1 MSEPILK
8 LEGIGKAFGPVQVLN
23 DISLSVMPGEVL
35 GILGENGAGKSTL
48 LKIISGIYT
57 PTAGTIHLN
66 GQIFNAL
73 DPITARFHGV
83 AMIPQEFNLIPTLR
97 VYENVFLGQEVRRHG
112 FLDHAGMRKRT
123 QQLLSSLEVDLDP
136 ELPIERLSVAQK
148 QMVEVARVLVNDAR
162 LLILD
167 EPTTVLTDRE
177 VAVLF
182 KVVRALV
189 AKGVTILFIS
199 HKLKEVKDLCD
210 RLLILRDG
218 QQVELCETATLN
230 EEGMARK
237 MVGRELSQIYPEK
250 LAQRAD
256 NTPPALRVRGL
267 SLKGKL
273 KDINLEVRRGEVLG
287 LAGLVGAGRTEI
299 AETIMGLHRK
309 EQGEILID
317 GELVD
322 LRSPNEAHAHG
333 LAYLSEDRQGKGLIL
348 SFNVMQNIT
357 ALSLKRYVRG
367 FIKHRAERR
376 QAEHY
381 QQRLAI
387 KASNLAAPVSL
398 LSGGNQQKVY
408 FSKLLDIEPEILM
421 LDEPTR
427 GIDISAKQQIYRL
440 IRDFTE
446 QNKAVVVI
454 SSELE
459 EVIGIADRVLVIRE
473 GQIAVELNGDEIN
486 EEQIMLY
493 AAGARQHANREQVGN
508 KDGSTA

>member
-1 MSEPILK
+1 MSEPILR
-8 LEGIGKAFGPVQVLN
+8 LEGIGKAFGPVQVLD
-23 DISLSVMPGEVL
+23 DISFSVMPGEVI

-57 PTAGTIHLN
+57 PTVGTIYLN
-66 GQIFNAL
+66 GQIFSAL

-97 VYENVFLGQEVRRHG
+97 VYENVFLGQEVRRNG
-112 FLDHAGMRKRT
+112 FLDHADMRKRT
-123 QQLLSSLEVDLDP
+123 QELLSSLEVNLDP
-136 ELPIERLSVAQK
+136 RLPIAQLSVAQK

-182 KVVRALV
+182 RVVRALV
-189 AKGVTILFIS
+189 ANGVTILFIS

-218 QQVELCETATLN
+218 KQVELCETKALN
-230 EEGMARK
+230 EEDMARK
-237 MVGRELSQIYPEK
+237 MVGRELSQIYPDK
-250 LAQRAD
+250 LPLDVTSA
-256 NTPPALRVRGL
+256 PPALQVRGL

-273 KDINLEVRRGEVLG
+273 TDINLEVRRGEVLG

-299 AETIMGLHRK
+299 AETIMGLRRK
-309 EQGEILID
+309 ASGEVLID
-317 GELVD
+317 GQAVD
-322 LRSPNEAHAHG
+322 IRSPNEAHAHG

-367 FIKHRAERR
+367 FIQHRAERR
-376 QAEHY
+376 RAEHY

-408 FSKLLDIEPEILM
+408 FSKLLDIEPDILI

-440 IRDFTE
+440 IRDLTE
-446 QNKAVVVI
+446 QNKAVIVI

-459 EVIGIADRVLVIRE
+459 EVIGMADRVLVIRE
-473 GQIAVELNGDEIN
+473 GRIAVELNGDDIN

-493 AAGARQHANREQVGN
+493 AAGARQHVNCKRVGDY
-508 KDGSTA
+508 DGTTS

>member
-1 MSEPILK
+1 MNKPLLC
-8 LEGIGKAFGPVQVLN
+8 LEGIGKSFGPVEVLK

-57 PTAGTIHLN
+57 PSVGKIYIGDQT
-66 GQIFNAL
+66 FSAL
-73 DPITARFHGV
+73 DPITARRHGV
-83 AMIPQEFNLIPTLR
+83 AMIPQEFNLVPTLR
-97 VYENVFLGQEVRRHG
+97 VYENVFLGQELRRAG
-112 FLDHAGMRKRT
+112 LLDHATMRKRT
-123 QQLLSSLEVDLDP
+123 QELLASLEVNLNPDM
-136 ELPIERLSVAQK
+136 PIERLSVAEK

-162 LLILD
+162 ILILD

-182 KVVRALV
+182 GVVRALV

-218 QQVELCETATLN
+218 EQVELCTTDTLS
-230 EEGMARK
+230 EEEMARK
-237 MVGRELSQIYPEK
+237 MVGRELSQIYPAK
-250 LAQRAD
+250 RAPTSSD
-256 NTPPALRVRGL
+256 HMPPALQVRGL
-267 SLKGKL
+267 CL
-273 KDINLEVRRGEVLG
+273 KDKLQDIDLEVHRGEVLG

-299 AETIMGLHRK
+299 AETIMGLRRK

-317 GELVD
+317 GEAVTI
-322 LRSPNEAHAHG
+322 RSPNAAHALG

-367 FIKHRAERR
+367 FIQHRAERR
-376 QAEHY
+376 RAEHY
-381 QQRLAI
+381 QKRLSI

-408 FSKLLDIEPEILM
+408 FSKLLDIEPDILI

-440 IRDFTE
+440 IRNLTE
-446 QNKAVVVI
+446 QNKAVIVI

-459 EVIGIADRVLVIRE
+459 EIIGIADRVLVVRE
-473 GQIAVELNGDEIN
+473 GQIAVELKGADIN
-486 EEQIMLY
+486 EEHIMLY
-493 AAGARQHANREQVGN
+493 AAGARQNNNYERAGN
-508 KDGSTA
+508 

>member
-1 MSEPILK
+1 MSEPVLS
-8 LEGIGKAFGPVQVLN
+8 LEGVSKSFGPVEVLKG
-23 DISLSVMPGEVL
+23 ISLAVMPGEVL

-57 PTAGTIHLN
+57 PSAGTI
-66 GQIFNAL
+66 QIDDQAFKAL
-73 DPITARFHGV
+73 DPITARGHGV

-97 VYENVFLGQEVRRHG
+97 VYENVFLGQEIRRKG
-112 FLDHAGMRKRT
+112 FLDHGRMRQRT
-123 QQLLSSLEVDLDP
+123 QELLSSLEVNLDP
-136 ELPIERLSVAQK
+136 ELPIARLSVAEK

-177 VAVLF
+177 VTVLF
-182 KVVRALV
+182 RVVRALV

-218 QQVELCETATLN
+218 EQVELCETATLN
-230 EEGMARK
+230 EEDMARK
-237 MVGRELSQIYPEK
+237 MVGRELSQIYPDK
-250 LAQRAD
+250 QPKQAD
-256 NTPPALRVRGL
+256 DAPAALRVSGL
-267 SLKGKL
+267 SVKGKL
-273 KDINLEVRRGEVLG
+273 TDINLEVRRGEVLG

-309 EQGEILID
+309 EQGDIFID
-317 GELVD
+317 GEAVD
-322 LRSPNEAHAHG
+322 IRSPNDAHARG
-333 LAYLSEDRQGKGLIL
+333 LAYLSEDRQGKGLLL

-357 ALSLKRYVRG
+357 SLSLKRYVRG
-367 FIKHRAERR
+367 FIQHQAERR
-376 QAEHY
+376 RAEHY
-381 QQRLAI
+381 QQRLSI

-408 FSKLLDIEPEILM
+408 FSKLLDIEPDILI

-440 IRDFTE
+440 IRELTE
-446 QNKAVVVI
+446 QNKAVIVI

-459 EVIGIADRVLVIRE
+459 EIIGMADRVLVIRE
-473 GQIAVELNGDEIN
+473 GRVAVELNDNDIN

-493 AAGARQHANREQVGN
+493 AAGARQQANREQVGN
-508 KDGSTA
+508 